1 MKKYI
6 KRIAAALC
14 AGIMLADIGGTA
26 AFAEENGQNIPDITI
41 PSGDSLEKFIHDTD
55 DALRDV
61 DENSP
66 STAAAV
72 FQGDE
77 ILYEAYRGCADIE
90 AGIPADENTV
100 YEWGSITKTLTW
112 VSVMQLWE
120 QGKIDLD
127 KDIREYLP
135 EGFFHHLS
143 YDDKITMTDLM
154 NHRGGWCETTHAL
167 FVDDESELR
176 SLGDALQEIE
186 PAQTFRPGEVT
197 AYSNYGAA
205 VAGYIVERISGMDY
219 CDYVR
224 QNIFEPLGMEH
235 TAIGPDHSDNEWVLE
250 QRRQLRS
257 YKSTLSGE
265 YADIGHKLDFV
276 TIWPAGSATGTLK
289 DLVTYTQA
297 FVDDDAPLFRNR
309 ETQEFMLSGSSF
321 YGESDVP
328 SCCHGLWP
336 MERGVR
342 TYGHSGGT
350 TACRTDMEFDPVTKT
365 GVVIMQNSISGNYA
379 ITTIPQAFF
388 GELEPGKY
396 GEPAGKAD
404 MSGHYVLSRSI
415 HSGMFKFYGAM
426 NTAILN
432 NNFYDLGNGLMQLKT
447 EDGKAAEL
455 HGLSE
460 YEGRKIMQAV
470 SIDAIFDRFFI
481 PKLLL
486 FAGYIFAAVISAY
499 ILLVKIKLVKYNRY
513 KKFKGSAVIT
523 VSEILKI
530 VSLLILMI
538 STGFAISNYLSLS
551 DALRVLTGVTQMIC
565 MAVFAAS
572 AAVSCAGLA
581 KKSESR
587 LITLGYAANIAGSV
601 ISIAAILFFEMYKFW
616 GC

>member
-55 DALRDV
+55 DALREV
-61 DENSP
+61 DGNSP

-120 QGKIDLD
+120 QGKLDLD

-235 TAIGPDHSDNEWVLE
+235 TAIGPN
-250 QRRQLRS
+250 
-257 YKSTLSGE
+257 KGIFNNSTL
-265 YADIGHKLDFV
+265 F
-276 TIWPAGSATGTLK
+276 
-289 DLVTYTQA
+289 
-297 FVDDDAPLFRNR
+297 
-309 ETQEFMLSGSSF
+309 SF
-321 YGESDVP
+321 
-328 SCCHGLWP
+328 
-336 MERGVR
+336 
-342 TYGHSGGT
+342 
-350 TACRTDMEFDPVTKT
+350 
-365 GVVIMQNSISGNYA
+365 
-379 ITTIPQAFF
+379 
-388 GELEPGKY
+388 
-396 GEPAGKAD
+396 
-404 MSGHYVLSRSI
+404 
-415 HSGMFKFYGAM
+415 
-426 NTAILN
+426 
-432 NNFYDLGNGLMQLKT
+432 
-447 EDGKAAEL
+447 
-455 HGLSE
+455 
-460 YEGRKIMQAV
+460 
-470 SIDAIFDRFFI
+470 
-481 PKLLL
+481 
-486 FAGYIFAAVISAY
+486 
-499 ILLVKIKLVKYNRY
+499 
-513 KKFKGSAVIT
+513 
-523 VSEILKI
+523 
-530 VSLLILMI
+530 
-538 STGFAISNYLSLS
+538 
-551 DALRVLTGVTQMIC
+551 
-565 MAVFAAS
+565 
-572 AAVSCAGLA
+572 
-581 KKSESR
+581 
-587 LITLGYAANIAGSV
+587 
-601 ISIAAILFFEMYKFW
+601 
-616 GC
+616 